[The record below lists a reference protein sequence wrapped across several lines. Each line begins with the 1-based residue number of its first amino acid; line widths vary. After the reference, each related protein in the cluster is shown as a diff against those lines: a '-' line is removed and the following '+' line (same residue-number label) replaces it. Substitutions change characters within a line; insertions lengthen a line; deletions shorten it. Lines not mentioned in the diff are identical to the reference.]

1 MCYIH
6 IYIYIYILSG
16 PWKRWEGFRIVSIGR
31 TPAQR
36 KRNGNVDGNVT
47 ET

>member
-1 MCYIH
+1 MC
-6 IYIYIYILSG
+6 LVG
-16 PWKRWEGFRIVSIGR
+16 PGNAGRVSIGR

-47 ET
+47 ETQWKR